1 MENSN
6 YQNENIEKNF
16 LNNMRKKQF
25 LKVKN
30 SFLEFEKDFIELKDR
45 ELKDREVK
53 IKREIEELFFEL
65 IIVSIDDMDK
75 FEQKE
80 VKKMRPVK
88 NIWYDWLINY
98 IPEPVRKSVGCFKDK
113 IISLFKTNTPKQT
126 VYERGKKLSKPK
138 TKNKINN
145 IRNPFILKNKKNKLK
160 IK

>member
-1 MENSN
+1 
-6 YQNENIEKNF
+6 
-16 LNNMRKKQF
+16 MRKKQF

-30 SFLEFEKDFIELKDR
+30 SFLELEKDFIELKDR
-45 ELKDREVK
+45 ELKDKEVK

-75 FEQKE
+75 FEQE

-98 IPEPVRKSVGCFKDK
+98 IPEPLGESVGCFKDK
-113 IISLFKTNTPKQT
+113 IISLFKTTAPKQT

-138 TKNKINN
+138 TKLITLE
-145 IRNPFILKNKKNKLK
+145 ILLY
-160 IK
+160 